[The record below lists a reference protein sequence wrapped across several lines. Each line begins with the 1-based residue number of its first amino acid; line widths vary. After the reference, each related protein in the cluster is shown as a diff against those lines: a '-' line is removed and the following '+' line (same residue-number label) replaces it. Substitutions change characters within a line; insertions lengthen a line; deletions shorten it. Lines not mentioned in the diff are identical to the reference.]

1 MKYSIMLKVFSG
13 KFIEDV
19 TKRVNIRYFN
29 SFDRMESCL
38 RNHVQSMPTIINSDL
53 VQVILEQMN
62 IMIQYLLCL
71 VSIIVIS
78 FRFLWSKER
87 SSLTS
92 RFKLVSLCWRKGEL
106 IDQPYG
112 HSIKYSHFSKLIMAD
127 FWYGIVLPLFGEEH
141 VKLCY
146 TGDSIQIKDNT

>member
-78 FRFLWSKER
+78 FRFL
-87 SSLTS
+87 
-92 RFKLVSLCWRKGEL
+92 
-106 IDQPYG
+106 
-112 HSIKYSHFSKLIMAD
+112 
-127 FWYGIVLPLFGEEH
+127 
-141 VKLCY
+141 
-146 TGDSIQIKDNT
+146 